1 MFDKIKKV
9 IQDDLQRRYEQLE
22 ERFLVFEQRLY
33 GRLADR
39 LDGLE
44 NQLDQLSEI
53 LRQKASRHKSE
64 DAENDDAEETPKTKK
79 EPKSSKKTTPKAE
92 KIISDDLMKL
102 PGLGSSMEKKLN
114 NEGVFTF
121 NQLASLSELD
131 LENLNAKIPGL
142 KIRYERYEWR
152 KEAAAYSTK

>member
-79 EPKSSKKTTPKAE
+79 EPKSSKKTAPKAE

-102 PGLGSSMEKKLN
+102 PGLGNSMEKKLN
-114 NEGVFTF
+114 AEGVFTF

-131 LENLNAKIPGL
+131 LENLNIKIPGL

>member
-102 PGLGSSMEKKLN
+102 PGLGNSMEKKLN
-114 NEGVFTF
+114 AEGVYTF
-121 NQLASLSELD
+121 NQLASLSESD

-152 KEAAAYSTK
+152 KGAAAYSTK

>member
-64 DAENDDAEETPKTKK
+64 DADNDDVEETPKTKK
-79 EPKSSKKTTPKAE
+79 EPKSSKKTAPKAE
-92 KIISDDLMKL
+92 KIIPDDLMKL
-102 PGLGSSMEKKLN
+102 PGLGNSMGKKLN
-114 NEGVFTF
+114 AEGIFTF
-121 NQLASLSELD
+121 NQLASLSESD
-131 LENLNAKIPGL
+131 LENLNIKIPGL

-152 KEAAAYSTK
+152 KEAAAYSAK

>member
-53 LRQKASRHKSE
+53 LRQKASRYK
-64 DAENDDAEETPKTKK
+64 AEEADNDEEETPKTKK
-79 EPKSSKKTTPKAE
+79 ESKSTKKTSPKTE
-92 KIISDDLMKL
+92 KIIPDDLMKL
-102 PGLGSSMEKKLN
+102 PGLGNSMEKKLN
-114 NEGVFTF
+114 AEGIFTF
-121 NQLASLSELD
+121 NQLASLSESD

-142 KIRYERYEWR
+142 KIRYERYEWG
-152 KEAAAYSTK
+152 KEAAAYSAK

>member
-64 DAENDDAEETPKTKK
+64 DAENDEEETPKTKK
-79 EPKSSKKTTPKAE
+79 EPKSAKKTSQKAE
-92 KIISDDLMKL
+92 KITPDDLMKL
-102 PGLGSSMEKKLN
+102 PGLGNSMEKKLN
-114 NEGVFTF
+114 AEGIFTF
-121 NQLASLSELD
+121 KQLASLSESD

-142 KIRYERYEWR
+142 KIRYERYAWR
-152 KEAAAYSTK
+152 KEAAAYCAK

>member
-79 EPKSSKKTTPKAE
+79 EPKSSKKTAPKAE
-92 KIISDDLMKL
+92 KIILDDLMKL

-131 LENLNAKIPGL
+131 LENLNIKIPGL

>member
-64 DAENDDAEETPKTKK
+64 DAEHEDAEETPKTKK
-79 EPKSSKKTTPKAE
+79 EPKSAKKTAAKAE
-92 KIISDDLMKL
+92 KIIPDDLMKL
-102 PGLGSSMEKKLN
+102 PGLGNSMEKKLN
-114 NEGVFTF
+114 AEGVFTF
-121 NQLASLSELD
+121 KQLASLSESD
-131 LENLNAKIPGL
+131 LENLNVKIPGL
-142 KIRYERYEWR
+142 KIRFERYEWR
-152 KEAAAYSTK
+152 KEAAAYSAK

>member
-102 PGLGSSMEKKLN
+102 PGLGNSMEKKLN
-114 NEGVFTF
+114 AEGVYTF
-121 NQLASLSELD
+121 NQLASLSESD
-131 LENLNAKIPGL
+131 LENLNAKRPGL

>member
-102 PGLGSSMEKKLN
+102 PGLGNSMEKKLN
-114 NEGVFTF
+114 AEGVFTF

-131 LENLNAKIPGL
+131 LENLNIKIPGL

-152 KEAAAYSTK
+152 KEAAAYITK